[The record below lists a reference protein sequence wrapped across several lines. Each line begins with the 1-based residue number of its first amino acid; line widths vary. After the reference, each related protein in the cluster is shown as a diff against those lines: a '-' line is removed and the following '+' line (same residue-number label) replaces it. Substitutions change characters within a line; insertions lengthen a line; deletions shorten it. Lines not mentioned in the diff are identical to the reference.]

1 MKITINVF
9 GPETRLKREVSL
21 ELESPMLR
29 EVLTVLAGQDD
40 TALKSILKEDLS
52 LEKGCV
58 VLVNGRNA
66 SSLNHLETKIFDGD
80 EITFT
85 VLMAGG

>member
-1 MKITINVF
+1 MRITTNVF

-21 ELESPMLR
+21 DLESPTLM
-29 EVLTVLAGQDD
+29 EVLAVLARQHDS
-40 TALKSILKEDLS
+40 ALKRMLKEDLT

-58 VLVNGRNA
+58 VLINGRNIA
-66 SSLNHLETKIFDGD
+66 SLKNLQTRIEDGD